1 MIPTP
6 KFIYSLCFLKTGVK
20 ILFRV
25 GLVLLKY
32 GLRDKII
39 KKCPSMYEVL
49 QELRNIDQRIM
60 SEGFLLIQVSF
71 GFFLFVLHNLK

>member
-1 MIPTP
+1 M
-6 KFIYSLCFLKTGVK
+6 K

-71 GFFLFVLHNLK
+71 GFFYLCNIILNRNENIYF